1 MKYFLYSDINE
12 CSGSN
17 DCHPT
22 LATCSNSPG
31 GYSCSCK
38 TGYSGDGRTCT
49 GSYFFFCIFE
59 TKEKF
64 VFFLNLLK
72 HLNFERVWV
81 YYESESSTLEKS
93 QIFRILQCF
102 MLTLTWNAQIGLK
115 KVLTPYNNI
124 TKITKTG
131 VIKVIWN

>member
-1 MKYFLYSDINE
+1 MVQTTVTLLWPPVVIVPVDIPAPVRQVIPE
-12 CSGSN
+12 MEE
-17 DCHPT
+17 PVQV
-22 LATCSNSPG
+22 
-31 GYSCSCK
+31 
-38 TGYSGDGRTCT
+38 RI
-49 GSYFFFCIFE
+49 FFCIFE

-81 YYESESSTLEKS
+81 YYKSESSTLEKS

>member
-1 MKYFLYSDINE
+1 MVQTTVTLLWPPVVIVPVDIPAPVRQVIPE
-12 CSGSN
+12 MVEPVQVCILVVS
-17 DCHPT
+17 
-22 LATCSNSPG
+22 L
-31 GYSCSCK
+31 K
-38 TGYSGDGRTCT
+38 LKRT
-49 GSYFFFCIFE
+49 
-59 TKEKF
+59 F
-64 VFFLNLLK
+64 VFKILLK

-81 YYESESSTLEKS
+81 YYKSESTTLEKS

-102 MLTLTWNAQIGLK
+102 ILTLTWNAQIGLK